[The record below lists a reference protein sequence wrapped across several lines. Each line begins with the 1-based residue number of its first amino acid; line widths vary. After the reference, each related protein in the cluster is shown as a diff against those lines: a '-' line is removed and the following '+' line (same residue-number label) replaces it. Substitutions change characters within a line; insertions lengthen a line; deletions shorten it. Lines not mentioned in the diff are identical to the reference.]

1 MIACICGWRGTKEDL
16 KIYSCP
22 DCNFTSGF
30 FKTDE
35 FSEEE
40 IRSIIET
47 KKHIREVR
55 KLLSK
60 MLDDLTTRA
69 IDHDLSKQTEP
80 ELSFFTKYTP
90 LLSGLVYGSEEY
102 KKQLEELKP
111 ALDHHYKNNSHH
123 PEYHANGIK
132 SMTLIDLCEMIADWL
147 SATHR
152 HTTGDIYKSLEIN
165 QKRFGYSDDL
175 KQIFINTSK
184 YLKGT
189 GND

>member
-1 MIACICGWRGTKEDL
+1 MGKIKGVFTKNFGRVRKWGEADQEKGFIYISNKCKGMKDL
-16 KIYSCP
+16 EIRLHEGLHVTCPYFTEEEVVAVSCDLARMLWISGYRKP
-22 DCNFTSGF
+22 DNDRFIPF
-30 FKTDE
+30 QDE

-102 KKQLEELKP
+102 KKQLEELKN
-111 ALDHHYKNNSHH
+111 DESKN
-123 PEYHANGIK
+123 
-132 SMTLIDLCEMIADWL
+132 
-147 SATHR
+147 
-152 HTTGDIYKSLEIN
+152 
-165 QKRFGYSDDL
+165 
-175 KQIFINTSK
+175 
-184 YLKGT
+184 
-189 GND
+189 